1 MADVTALAGTQAYA
15 KALNNAIGAR
25 GAGESLNGTEAA
37 AGPSFAELLAE
48 AGQSAIETGVGAEK
62 VSLESITGDAGLADI
77 VTAVSNAEAIIEPVV
92 AVRDRVIQAYEDI
105 IKMPIEGCTLLRQQR
120 IEAMNTADVVDV
132 VREAIWV
139 LLIVASP
146 VMLVALGVGLIIA
159 LIQALTQVQEMT
171 LVFVPKILAIFLSL
185 IVFMPFM
192 ISSMI
197 ELMEQLAQR
206 IAGLG

>member
-1 MADVTALAGTQAYA
+1 
-15 KALNNAIGAR
+15 
-25 GAGESLNGTEAA
+25 
-37 AGPSFAELLAE
+37 
-48 AGQSAIETGVGAEK
+48 
-62 VSLESITGDAGLADI
+62 
-77 VTAVSNAEAIIEPVV
+77 
-92 AVRDRVIQAYEDI
+92 
-105 IKMPIEGCTLLRQQR
+105 
-120 IEAMNTADVVDV
+120 MNTADVVDV

-192 ISSMI
+192 IGSMI